1 MTERPDIQVAITDGP
16 LPAASTPASPP
27 LAGAGAT
34 LVFDGI
40 VREHEGEGTVRA
52 LDYTAYEPMA
62 QNMLARIGAESVDR
76 FGLIRLAVQHSRG
89 QVAVGE
95 CSFRLTIHA
104 KHRKEALA
112 AMDWFIDHL
121 KQDVPIWKSPVWAE

>member
-1 MTERPDIQVAITDGP
+1 MTERPDVQVAITDGP
-16 LPAASTPASPP
+16 LPPASAQPAP
-27 LAGAGAT
+27 TIAGAGAT

-40 VREHEGEGTVRA
+40 VREREGEAIISA
-52 LDYTAYEPMA
+52 LDYTVYEPMA

-76 FGLIRLAVQHSRG
+76 FGLIGLSVQHSRG

-112 AMDWFIDHL
+112 AMDWFIDRL